1 MRIKAT
7 GASAASG
14 GVVGTEAVTAG
25 AGEPDET
32 HALLTPKRLR
42 VWAAAMAVAFWLPVL
57 GAPIRGFFDFSAF
70 YAAGA
75 LVGHTDLSRLYAVV
89 EYERQN
95 GLQPVP
101 FLNPPA
107 YALLYAPFTNLPFGI
122 AGYLSMAAMFALLL
136 AAVEVGRRSLGID
149 RRLAVVAAL
158 AWSPAAAGVVSGQ
171 SSSLSLL
178 LVVVTL
184 VGLERRDGRGDL
196 LAGAA
201 VAALAYKPQLALPLF
216 GLLLLR
222 GNWRALLAGCVGIGG
237 WYVIG
242 TLATGGN
249 WAWPLDWVD
258 AIRSSEGINS
268 ATNDWQS
275 ISLPG
280 LCARLAIPTQVG
292 YALGGL
298 MILWSLRPLRSQPL
312 PAAVALACV
321 LGLVVSPHA
330 MIYEATLLLPA
341 LALVVG
347 RERWVPVALYLVVA
361 AWPLGALLGWQPM
374 ALVLPAFAWYLIARV
389 LAGQPS
395 ATGLVRSGAVES
407 SSTAMPRPR
416 GLAEKT

>member
-1 MRIKAT
+1 MKTEAT

-14 GVVGTEAVTAG
+14 GVVETEAAPAG
-25 AGEPDET
+25 AGEADET
-32 HALLTPKRLR
+32 HSLLTRKRLR
-42 VWAAAMAVAFWLPVL
+42 VWAAAMAVAFWLPLL

-70 YAAGA
+70 YSAGA

-107 YALLYAPFTNLPFGI
+107 YAWLYAPLANLPFGL

-136 AAVEVGRRSLGID
+136 AAVEIGRRSLSID
-149 RRLAVVAAL
+149 RRLAFVAAL

-178 LVVVTL
+178 LVVVAL
-184 VGLERRDGRGDL
+184 VGLERRDGRGDV

-201 VAALAYKPQLALPLF
+201 VAALAYKPQLAAPLF

-222 GNWRALLAGCVGIGG
+222 ANWRALLASCVGVGG
-237 WYVIG
+237 WYVLG

-280 LCARLAIPTQVG
+280 LCARLAIPNEVG

-298 MILWSLRPLRSQPL
+298 MVLWSLRSLRSQPL

-330 MIYEATLLLPA
+330 MIYEATLVLPA

-374 ALVLPAFAWYLIARV
+374 ALVLPVFAWYLVARV
-389 LAGQPS
+389 LVGQPS
-395 ATGLVRSGAVES
+395 TADLARSGGVAT
-407 SSTAMPRPR
+407 SSTTMPRPL
-416 GLAEKT
+416 GFDESM